1 VLTSNTQTK
10 LKELREARHMTQEAL
25 AEATGIH
32 RVTIARYETTNR
44 GMTLYNAKLLATAL
58 ECSIDD
64 LMPQEGA

>member
-1 VLTSNTQTK
+1 MYNTQTK

-44 GMTLYNAKLLATAL
+44 GMTLYNAKLLAKAL